1 MSNHQLNFTEEE
13 TDPLIKQMV
22 DRLSRAVADDEMRR
36 KMDLEDEYEDTY
48 VREYRELNEKYLKA
62 TQQVGE
68 EKRRAEEEKQRAEQA
83 TQQAE
88 EEKQRA
94 EQATQLAE
102 EEKQRAEQLYKE
114 LEELKKRF
122 NL

>member
-1 MSNHQLNFTEEE
+1 MANHQLNFTEEE

-22 DRLSRAVADDEMRR
+22 DRLSRAAADDEMRR

-48 VREYRELNEKYLKA
+48 VREFRELNDK
-62 TQQVGE
+62 
-68 EKRRAEEEKQRAEQA
+68 AEQA
-83 TQQAE
+83 TQQVE
-88 EEKQRA
+88 EEKQR
-94 EQATQLAE
+94 AE

>member
-1 MSNHQLNFTEEE
+1 MTNHQLNFTEEE

-22 DRLSRAVADDEMRR
+22 DRLSRAAADDEMRR

-48 VREYRELNEKYLKA
+48 VREFRELTDKYLKA
-62 TQQVGE
+62 TQQVEE
-68 EKRRAEEEKQRAEQA
+68 EKRRVEEEKQR
-83 TQQAE
+83 
-88 EEKQRA
+88 
-94 EQATQLAE
+94 AE

>member
-1 MSNHQLNFTEEE
+1 
-13 TDPLIKQMV
+13 MV
-22 DRLSRAVADDEMRR
+22 ARLSRAAADDEMRR

-48 VREYRELNEKYLKA
+48 VREFRELTDKYLKA
-62 TQQVGE
+62 TQQVEE
-68 EKRRAEEEKQRAEQA
+68 EKRRAEQATQQVEEEKQRAEQA
-83 TQQAE
+83 TQQVE

-94 EQATQLAE
+94 D
-102 EEKQRAEQLYKE
+102 QLYKE

>member
-1 MSNHQLNFTEEE
+1 MANHQLNFTEEE

-22 DRLSRAVADDEMRR
+22 DRLSRAAADDEMRR

-48 VREYRELNEKYLKA
+48 VREFRELNDKYLKA
-62 TQQVGE
+62 TQQVEE
-68 EKRRAEEEKQRAEQA
+68 EKRRAEQATQQVEEEKQRAE
-83 TQQAE
+83 
-88 EEKQRA
+88 EEK
-94 EQATQLAE
+94 
-102 EEKQRAEQLYKE
+102 LYKE

>member
-1 MSNHQLNFTEEE
+1 MANHHLNFTEEE

-22 DRLSRAVADDEMRR
+22 DSLSRAAADDEMRR
-36 KMDLEDEYEDTY
+36 KMDLEDEYEATY
-48 VREYRELNEKYLKA
+48 VREFRELNDKYLKA
-62 TQQVGE
+62 TQQVEE
-68 EKRRAEEEKQRAEQA
+68 EKRRAEQA
-83 TQQAE
+83 TQQVE
-88 EEKQRA
+88 EEKQR
-94 EQATQLAE
+94 AE